1 MTAAPQGTLIQ
12 IFVELSKWGVGEP
25 PSWSVSRQVSC
36 RWLVTAGPRAGLKE
50 SPQRG
55 FWAPDGALGDV
66 SQEEDDGG
74 RRGRGPGAA
83 RGALVLGL
91 VVVGRFVEGWEPTA
105 PGSASPQRCP
115 TGSGTGTGTG
125 TWLGTALVRFP
136 PARGEQGTCGFA

>member
-83 RGALVLGL
+83 RGVLCLGWWWLGGL
-91 VVVGRFVEGWEPTA
+91 WRAGSPQLQARHRPSAVLQGQGLGQGLGPGWEQP
-105 PGSASPQRCP
+105 
-115 TGSGTGTGTG
+115 
-125 TWLGTALVRFP
+125 L
-136 PARGEQGTCGFA
+136 